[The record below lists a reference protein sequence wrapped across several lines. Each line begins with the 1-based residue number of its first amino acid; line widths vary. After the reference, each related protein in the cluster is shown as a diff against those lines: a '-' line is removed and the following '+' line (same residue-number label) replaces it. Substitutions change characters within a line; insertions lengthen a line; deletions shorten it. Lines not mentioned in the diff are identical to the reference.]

1 MPASSLCFRRVFSQN
16 RGGHFWELCLGFA
29 LLLAASACFAQ
40 DISRERVEA
49 VAAQFYRCA
58 VHYRYVQV
66 VAREVEPPNAAKL
79 EGYEKLSRLF
89 EQLSDDAMQLSGFD
103 KLPAQGKA
111 RIESEFHQATK
122 TEADF
127 KASHDRCE
135 VLFEQLDKTLR
146 EAK

>member
-1 MPASSLCFRRVFSQN
+1 MRR
-16 RGGHFWELCLGFA
+16 LTPGFA

-49 VAAQFYRCA
+49 MAAQFYRCA

-111 RIESEFHQATK
+111 DIETEFHKATR
-122 TEADF
+122 TEAEF

-135 VLFEQLDKTLR
+135 ILFEHLDKSLR

>member
-1 MPASSLCFRRVFSQN
+1 MRRLTAGLAS
-16 RGGHFWELCLGFA
+16 
-29 LLLAASACFAQ
+29 LLAASACFAQ
-40 DISRERVEA
+40 DISREKAEA
-49 VAAQFYRCA
+49 MAAQFYRCA

-111 RIESEFHQATK
+111 QIEGDFYKATR